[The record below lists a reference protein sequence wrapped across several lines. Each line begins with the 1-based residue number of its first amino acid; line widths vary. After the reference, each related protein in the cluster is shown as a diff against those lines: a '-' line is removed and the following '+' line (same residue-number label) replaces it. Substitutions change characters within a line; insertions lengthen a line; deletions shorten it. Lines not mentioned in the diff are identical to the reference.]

1 MQGFKAVTIIEMTD
15 NSKKILVTE
24 DERPIARALQLKLE
38 STGFVVDVAYN
49 GQEAIDFLTKG
60 SYDMMI
66 MDLVMPVLDGFAT
79 LEKKKEMGD
88 KTPVF
93 VLSNLSQPEDEKK
106 ALDMGAVD
114 FAVKSNV
121 PLADIVKR
129 IMEKLKK

>member
-1 MQGFKAVTIIEMTD
+1 MTK
-15 NSKKILVTE
+15 STKKILVTE

-38 STGFVVDVAYN
+38 STGFDVDVASN
-49 GQEAIDFLTKG
+49 GQQAVDFLSKG

-66 MDLVMPVLDGFAT
+66 LDLVMPVMDGFAT
-79 LEKKKEMGD
+79 LEKMHEMEN

-106 ALDMGAVD
+106 VRLMGAVD

-121 PLADIVKR
+121 PLSDIVER
-129 IMEKLKK
+129 ITKKLQ